1 MSLPPWGITSFKESI
16 MSTTTVFTVTG
27 MTCGHCVAAVTDEV
41 SKIDHVNSVHID
53 LANGAVTV
61 ESEGP
66 IDRVQFAAAVDE
78 AGYEVAT

>member
-1 MSLPPWGITSFKESI
+1 
-16 MSTTTVFTVTG
+16 MSTTTIFTVTG

-41 SKIDHVNSVHID
+41 SKIDHVNSVDID
-53 LANGAVTV
+53 LGTGAVTI

-66 IDRVQFAAAVDE
+66 IDPIQFAAAIDE